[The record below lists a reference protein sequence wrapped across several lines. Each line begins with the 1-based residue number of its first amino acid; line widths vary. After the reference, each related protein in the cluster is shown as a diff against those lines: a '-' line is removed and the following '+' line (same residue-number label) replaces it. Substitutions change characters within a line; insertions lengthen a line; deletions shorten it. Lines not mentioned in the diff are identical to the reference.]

1 MKRIIL
7 LVALFCVIVSA
18 KAQNDSLQNYM
29 MAAARNNQGVIA
41 DYKAYQ
47 AAMQRIAPAGAL
59 DDPEL
64 QFGFYLKPME
74 LVNGKQVATIS
85 LMQMF
90 PWFGTLKAAKSEMAW
105 MAEAS
110 YQKFRENGLDVMY
123 QVEAQWYK
131 LISIRAQIQSLKR
144 NLALLKL
151 LENVAVY
158 KYKSPSF
165 QSANTSSVQESVSD
179 VAGASSSS
187 GGAMS
192 GMNGINRN
200 SFSPKTSS
208 MKTMSSSVMGSGN
221 MGSNSKMSDLLRLQ
235 VEEAGLQEQIESTQS
250 GYQLA
255 LSTFNLLLHRE
266 AKSSVAVPD
275 TFIQKPLITDS
286 ASWNAILRSNPMLA
300 MWKAEGRSYVS
311 KGVMAKK
318 MGYPMFGIGL
328 EYMINEKK
336 SVTSSS
342 DMSSGSSSM
351 SSMNGMDMIMPMVK
365 ISLPIYR
372 NKYKAKVKE
381 AELMKQSADMNYS
394 NESDMLQAQYLSIM
408 QRAEDSER
416 KIKLYDKQIGLLNTI
431 LHLMTREYA
440 SSAYDLTDILQ
451 IERELVDYE
460 LKKFEML
467 GTYNTV
473 VAECDKLTAK
483 NDFMN
488 IK

>member
-7 LVALFCVIVSA
+7 LMAFFCGIVSA

-29 MAAARNNQGVIA
+29 MAAARNNQGVMA
-41 DYKAYQ
+41 DYRAYQ
-47 AAMQRIAPAGAL
+47 AAIQRIAPAGAL

-123 QVEAQWYK
+123 QVEVQWYQ
-131 LISIRAQIQSLKR
+131 LISIRTQIQSLKR
-144 NLALLKL
+144 NFALLKS

-165 QSANTSSVQESVSD
+165 QSANTSSAQESTSD
-179 VAGASSSS
+179 IADAPSSS

-200 SFSPKTSS
+200 NFSPRLSS
-208 MKTMSSSVMGSGN
+208 MKTMSSSGMGGKMSSG
-221 MGSNSKMSDLLRLQ
+221 SKMSDLLRLQ
-235 VEEAGLQEQIESTQS
+235 IEEAGLQEQIESTQS
-250 GYQLA
+250 GYRLA

-266 AKSSVAVPD
+266 AKASVAVPD
-275 TFIQKPLITDS
+275 TLIQKTLITDS
-286 ASWNAILRSNPMLA
+286 ASWEAIVRRNPMLA
-300 MWKAEGRSYVS
+300 MWKAEGQSYVS
-311 KGVMAKK
+311 KGVMANK

-394 NESDMLQAQYLSIM
+394 NEADMLQTQYLLIM
-408 QRAEDSER
+408 QRAEDAER
-416 KIKLYDKQIGLLNTI
+416 KIKLYDKQIGLLNTT

-440 SSAYDLTDILQ
+440 SSQSDLTDILQ

-467 GTYNTV
+467 GTYNTI